1 MAISNAISSAVSGVL
16 AGERRFANSAG
27 NVANQRSVAAP
38 SLDGPATDAE
48 GNTLFPAGRSVD
60 QSAAGGGVR
69 STRLLVDPTAVQQ
82 YDPSAPDA
90 DADGLVNR
98 PNVDLARETVDQI
111 AGQRQHEANLA
122 TVRAADELLR
132 ATIDIKS

>member
-1 MAISNAISSAVSGVL
+1 M
-16 AGERRFANSAG
+16 
-27 NVANQRSVAAP
+27 
-38 SLDGPATDAE
+38 
-48 GNTLFPAGRSVD
+48 VD
-60 QSAAGGGVR
+60 QPGADGGVR
-69 STRLLVDPTAVQQ
+69 STRLLADPTSVQQ

-111 AGQRQHEANLA
+111 AGQRQFEANLA

-132 ATIDIKS
+132 ATRDIKSSRPRPPAPRFRPTHALSDRKRAVSGQKVPGQVGPGGGTFM